1 MALSLTLNTDV
12 GAGVGE
18 DEAILSH
25 VDIAFIASG
34 ATVISENYARHLVRL
49 CQKAKIAIGAH
60 VSYIAHENL
69 GSRVLMMSPSLIA
82 ATVRNQLAWFSR
94 ITRDEAAT
102 ISHVKLRG
110 VLSDFASSDPDV
122 AIAIAETIFAFDT
135 SLVMTVG
142 STSSFIEASKR
153 IGQNILREVCA
164 DRIYDS
170 NGALRPRTLPGAL
183 IDDQAQC
190 LAQVMSAA
198 EHNFVRAFDGS
209 RVWLEADTF
218 SIRNESS
225 KSVALANYLKDQFG
239 PNALR

>member
-25 VDIAFIASG
+25 VDIAFVASG

-49 CQKAKIAIGAH
+49 CQKANIAIGAH
-60 VSYIAHENL
+60 ISYLAHENL

-82 ATVRNQLAWFSR
+82 ATVRNQLGWFSR

-135 SLVMTVG
+135 SLVMTVSAT
-142 STSSFIEASKR
+142 STFIEASKR
-153 IGQNILREVCA
+153 IGQKILREVCA

-170 NGALRPRTLPGAL
+170 SGALRPRTLPGAL

-209 RVWLEADTF
+209 RVWLDVDTF

-225 KSVALANYLKDQFG
+225 KSVALAKYLKDKFG